1 MPSWLP
7 SSVKSVICSKLETEL
22 DRVTKAIQGIRSAMV
37 ADIESIENL
46 FNLPF
51 RTLEDTMTDVNNML
65 QGLDSVVPNIHDL
78 SSITSIVLFLE
89 RCVYLKDHPLIN
101 NAYKMAQQLLDEYQA
116 MGNDYIQD
124 YIDLIPS
131 NVLNTFDIGNKLLGY
146 KDKLNKYKISE
157 KQADANNILICMN
170 AICKLDESDNVIP
183 EVQSYINTK
192 TALLESLQTQMR
204 FTSDGS
210 IDLNRIYTNAGI
222 NTDEKLIM
230 NNTIDAVEHVKETF
244 TESQKNLEAATNGDT
259 LPYPST
265 SLYTHYNTPTFF
277 SSSAL
282 FDTIDPSNMYSS
294 DYLDTWES
302 IQLPTGTTTKQ
313 GTLDVKIEI
322 DECEITETPEP
333 NINCFSTYNA
343 TVKIII
349 GFSDC
354 RLSGD
359 FDTTTTTVTQVNH
372 GYSTGAII
380 IISDATSDILEGN
393 HTITVVNDHV
403 YTFTS
408 TFNGLEDAKASSL
421 FKSAEGEYEIGM
433 PVCGT
438 CGKYIRYGIGS
449 ASNEDLYYIRKNM
462 SEAVKNSIEKTM
474 ALFSASEVEALIS
487 NR

>member
-51 RTLEDTMTDVNNML
+51 KTLEDSMTDVNNML
-65 QGLDSVVPNIHDL
+65 QGLDAVVPNINDL

-89 RCVYLKDHPLIN
+89 RCIYLKDHPLIKD
-101 NAYKMAQQLLDEYQA
+101 AYKMAQQLLDEYQA
-116 MGNDYIQD
+116 MGSDYIQE

-131 NVLNTFDIGNKLLGY
+131 NILNTFDIGNKLLGY
-146 KDKLNKYKISE
+146 KDKLNKYKVSE

-170 AICKLDESDNVIP
+170 SICKLDESDNIIP
-183 EVQSYINTK
+183 EVQTYINTK
-192 TALLESLQTQMR
+192 TALLSSLQTQMR

-210 IDLNRIYTNAGI
+210 IDLDRIYTNAGI
-222 NTDEKLIM
+222 DTEEKLIM
-230 NNTIDAVEHVKETF
+230 GNTIDAVEHVKETF

-265 SLYTHYNTPTFF
+265 SLYTHYNSPTF
-277 SSSAL
+277 SSSSTL
-282 FDTIDPSNMYSS
+282 FNIIDPSIMYTS
-294 DYLDTWES
+294 DYLATWES

-313 GTLDVKIEI
+313 GMLDVKIEI
-322 DECEITETPEP
+322 DECEITETPDP
-333 NINCFSTYNA
+333 NINCFSTYYVI
-343 TVKIII
+343 VKIII

-354 RLSGD
+354 SLSGD
-359 FDTTTTTVTQVNH
+359 SLTTTVTQVNH
-372 GYSTGAII
+372 GYSTGDII
-380 IISDATSDILEGN
+380 IISDATSEVLEGT
-393 HTITVVNDHV
+393 HTITVVDDHV
-403 YTFTS
+403 YTFIS

-421 FKSAEGEYEIGM
+421 FKSTQGEYEIGM

-438 CGKYIRYGIGS
+438 CGKYTRYGIGS

-462 SEAVKNSIEKTM
+462 SEAVKNSIEETM
-474 ALFSASEVEALIS
+474 ALFSASEVEALIP